1 MIKKLLPI
9 FILVA
14 SQSFAQVEVYNEDF
28 QAGLPLAYTIVDNDG
43 LTPDAAI
50 VGFDNAWV
58 QLVDPMNSA
67 DTIVGSTSFFDPTG
81 QADRWLITPPITI
94 GAYGNILSWEA
105 KSHDPSFPD
114 DYFVLISTTDTQISS
129 FTDTL
134 FSVINELESWQLRE
148 VNLSDSGYVNQTV
161 HIAFVN
167 RTVNGFKLYLDDIRM
182 VKEDPVGLTENSI
195 TELKIHPNPA
205 TNSITIAGFDSLST
219 VEIYSITG
227 ALVQKSTTNKVDVS
241 SLESGRYIV
250 VASDGNIVARTLLVK
265 R

>member
-28 QAGLPLAYTIVDNDG
+28 QSGLPLTYTIVDNDG
-43 LTPDAAI
+43 LTPNAAI
-50 VGFDNAWV
+50 IGFDNAWV
-58 QLVDPMNSA
+58 QLVDPMNST

-81 QADRWLITPPITI
+81 RADRWLITPPITI

-114 DYFVLISTTDTQISS
+114 DYFVLISTTDTQITS

-134 FSVINELESWQLRE
+134 YAIINELASWQLRE
-148 VNLSDSGYVNQTV
+148 VNISDSGYVNQTV

-167 RTVNGFKLYLDDIRM
+167 RTINGFKLYLDDIIM
-182 VKEDPVGLTENSI
+182 VKEDPVGLSEKSI
-195 TELKIHPNPA
+195 NKISVYPNPS
-205 TNSITIAGFDSLST
+205 NSFVTISGDNLSPTVKVFSLAGELLIESNGNQVDLSMLQNGNYLLEAISNG
-219 VEIYSITG
+219 VP
-227 ALVQKSTTNKVDVS
+227 VRTT
-241 SLESGRYIV
+241 IV
-250 VASDGNIVARTLLVK
+250 KL
-265 R
+265 